1 MIYDKIKSNTKLPF
15 HMPGH
20 KRNTQ
25 MLGDDLPYD
34 IDITEIKGFDNLH
47 SPSGILLE
55 LNNKLNKL
63 YNAKRSYALVNG
75 STVGILAAVNSIAK
89 EGDTILMA
97 RNSHKSVYNA
107 VEIAK
112 ANVEYVLPEYDEFG
126 IAKGITA
133 EQVNSKINDSIKLV
147 IMTSPTYEG
156 VESEVDV
163 ICNIA
168 HKRNIPV
175 LIDAAHGAHLFDSYH
190 NADIVIRGLHKTL
203 PALTQ
208 CAAANIYGNL
218 VDPKQFEIK
227 LSMFETSSPS
237 YVLLSSIEKCVEF
250 INGEKFDEYYK
261 RLNDFYSII
270 LNNLKLLK
278 YDDIG
283 KLVVFTGY
291 TSITGY
297 ELADMLRDN
306 NIEPEMATQDYI
318 IALTSVC
325 DRISNLNELKIV
337 LEKIDKTLNKG
348 DYTPN
353 IITQLPKKV
362 YNSFEIDNDII
373 AVDLKDSIG
382 KVSAEYIWAYPPG
395 IPIIVPGEEIS
406 KEIAEYIINNKQTDF
421 QSTYGLL
428 TQKIYCKKV

>member
-75 STVGILAAVNSIAK
+75 STVGILAAVNSIVKA
-89 EGDTILMA
+89 GDTILMA

-133 EQVNSKINDSIKLV
+133 EQVKSKINDSIKLV
-147 IMTSPTYEG
+147 IITSPTYEG

-250 INGEKFDEYYK
+250 ISCEKFNEYYK
-261 RLNDFYSII
+261 RLNDFYNIY
-270 LNNLKLLK
+270 LNNLKLIK
-278 YDDIG
+278 YDDRCKI
-283 KLVVFTGY
+283 VVFTGF
-291 TSITGY
+291 TSISGY

-306 NIEPEMATQDYI
+306 NIEPEMATEDYI
-318 IALTSVC
+318 IALSSLC
-325 DRISNLNELKIV
+325 DSEENLNELKRA
-337 LEKIDKTLNKG
+337 LERINRTLCKG
-348 DYTPN
+348 DYVPN
-353 IITQLPKKV
+353 TINHLPKKKN
-362 YNSFEIDNDII
+362 NSFDIKDIKSFDLNDC
-373 AVDLKDSIG
+373 IG

>member
-1 MIYDKIKSNTKLPF
+1 MIYDKIKSNKKLPF

-20 KRNTQ
+20 KRNTKI
-25 MLGDDLPYD
+25 LGNDLPYEL
-34 IDITEIKGFDNLH
+34 DITEIEGFDNLH

-63 YNAKRSYALVNG
+63 YGAEHSYALVNG
-75 STVGILAAVNSIAK
+75 STVGILAAVNSIVS
-89 EGDTILMA
+89 EGDTVLVA
-97 RNSHKSVYNA
+97 RNCHKSVYNA
-107 VEIAK
+107 VEITK
-112 ANVEYVLPEYDEFG
+112 ANAEYIMPEYDEFG
-126 IAKGITA
+126 IAKGIKA
-133 EQVNSKINDSIKLV
+133 NQVENKLNESIKLV
-147 IMTSPTYEG
+147 IITSPTYEG
-156 VESEVDV
+156 VESEVDA
-163 ICNIA
+163 ICDAA
-168 HKRNIPV
+168 HKLNIPV
-175 LIDAAHGAHLFDSYH
+175 LIDAAHGAHLFCSYR

-208 CAAANIYGNL
+208 CAAANIYGDL
-218 VDPKQFEIK
+218 VDYKQFEIK

-291 TSITGY
+291 TSISGY

-318 IALTSVC
+318 IAMTSVC
-325 DRISNLNELKIV
+325 DSIDNLNEFKNA

-395 IPIIVPGEEIS
+395 IPIIVPGEEID
-406 KEIAEYIINNKQTDF
+406 KNIIDYIISNKQTDF

-428 TQKIYCKKV
+428 PEKIYCKKV